1 MTRTNAHISA
11 VYIREILQHLGSVSD
26 LLWTRCVCGHHW
38 QLCPAVCVEWLP
50 TKIEGKVT
58 IFPQNCAQ
66 NDAKDGYSVS
76 FSDLVFLPRN
86 DKEGRF
92 ASAVLVSAL
101 DSGQQCAGGSVMCP
115 SLVVTPLLHSPPLP
129 FVSAAE
135 ERAGEMLANYPPR
148 PGLLPPSVCL
158 VLVLLQCCQGGQFS
172 LPIFTTIHVEIEIV
186 P

>member
-66 NDAKDGYSVS
+66 NDAKDEYSVS

-92 ASAVLVSAL
+92 ASAVLVRAL
-101 DSGQQCAGGSVMCP
+101 DSGQ
-115 SLVVTPLLHSPPLP
+115 
-129 FVSAAE
+129 
-135 ERAGEMLANYPPR
+135 
-148 PGLLPPSVCL
+148 
-158 VLVLLQCCQGGQFS
+158 
-172 LPIFTTIHVEIEIV
+172 
-186 P
+186 